1 MKKEPI
7 YYSDYLQLDKLINSQ
22 EPKSNEHDEMLFIII
37 HQVYELW
44 FRQILYEVN
53 SIIEIFKK
61 EYIDEK
67 LLSKVVSR
75 LGRVI
80 EIQKIMIEQFKVIE
94 TMTPAD
100 FLEFRD
106 YLYPASGFQSV
117 QFRLLENK
125 LGLKSINRLNYN
137 DKKYQSVLSKEHQ
150 SVVTNVES
158 EISLLELIQKWLERT
173 PFIKSDNFDFLE
185 KYKLSVENM
194 LEHDEKL
201 ILNHPNF
208 SENDKNKE
216 INQLNMTRKNFE
228 AIFDEKT
235 YNKLLEDGVCKISYK
250 SFISALFIVLYRE
263 EPILNLPFM
272 IINSL
277 IEMDE
282 LFSTWRYKHSLL
294 AYRMLGRKIGTGG
307 SSGYDYLKS
316 TIEAHKIF
324 TDFFNLST
332 FLIPRTVL
340 PELPQDILNKLRFY
354 YDKIDS

>member
-1 MKKEPI
+1 MIKNSI

-22 EPKSNEHDEMLFIII
+22 NPKSNEHDEMLFIVI

-44 FRQILYEVN
+44 FKQILYELD
-53 SIIEIFKK
+53 SIIDIFKR

-67 LLSKVVSR
+67 LLLKIVSR
-75 LGRVI
+75 LGRII

-106 YLYPASGFQSV
+106 YLFPASGFQSF

-125 LGLKSINRLNYN
+125 LGLKFKNRVNYG
-137 DKKYQSVLSKEHQ
+137 DKKYQNVLSQEHQ
-150 SVVTNVES
+150 DIINKSENDVT
-158 EISLLELIQKWLERT
+158 LLELLQKWLERT
-173 PFIKSDNFDFLE
+173 PFLKSDNFDFL
-185 KYKLSVENM
+185 KYYKISVEKILKN
-194 LEHDEKL
+194 DEKL

-208 SENDKNKE
+208 SENDKIKE
-216 INQLNMTRKNFE
+216 LNQLNITRKNFE
-228 AIFDEKT
+228 SIFDEKV
-235 YNKLLEDGVCKISYK
+235 YNKFLDEGIYKISYK
-250 SFISALFIVLYRE
+250 SFISALFIVLYRD

-277 IEMDE
+277 IDIDE

-294 AYRMLGRKIGTGG
+294 AYRMLGKKIGTGG
-307 SSGYDYLKS
+307 SSGYEYLKS
-316 TIEAHKIF
+316 TVEAHKIF

-332 FLIPRTVL
+332 FLIPKSML
-340 PELPQDILNKLRFY
+340 PELPDEILSKLRFY
-354 YDKIDS
+354 YNK